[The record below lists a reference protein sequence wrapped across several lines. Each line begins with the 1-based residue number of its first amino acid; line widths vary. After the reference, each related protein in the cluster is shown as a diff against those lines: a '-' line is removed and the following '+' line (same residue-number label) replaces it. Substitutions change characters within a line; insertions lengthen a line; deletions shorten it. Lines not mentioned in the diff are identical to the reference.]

1 MRTQRLPAE
10 EKMARKA
17 GWASFMGS
25 TIEWYDFYVYGTA
38 SALVFGPLFFSQ
50 VPDSVGVLL
59 SFATFWIGFLAR
71 PLGGIVF
78 GHLGDRL
85 GRKKA
90 LVATLLLMGVSTV
103 GIGLLPTYEQ
113 VGLAAPLLLTLLR
126 AIQGVALGGEWGGAV
141 LIATE
146 HAKKER
152 GFLFGAFAQQG
163 SPTGRILATLS
174 FLAVGRLSDEALLGW
189 AWRIPFVASAV
200 LVVIGLVI
208 RLSLQESPAVVAL
221 RASQQTAKVPVVSL
235 FREHTKLVLLGVAAG
250 FTVFAVV
257 YARDTFA
264 LSWATSEV
272 GMDRQGFL
280 TIILIASVVQ
290 FFVQPL
296 GALVA
301 TRWGVRKAVTL
312 ILACQLPTIPVMFG
326 LIGTGNWVLALI
338 GAIVATIPDV
348 MYYAIIAGM
357 FAQAFPAK
365 VRYTGI
371 ATTYGLAGVLGGM
384 APVILQSLLAASGS
398 IVMPIGFVVVLG
410 AVSLLAARAFLTLS
424 ARLATQEPADPATVA
439 EASPA
444 VRGATAN

>member
-1 MRTQRLPAE
+1 MRSQRLPAD

-38 SALVFGPLFFSQ
+38 SALVFAPLFFSQ

-71 PLGGIVF
+71 PLGGILF

-85 GRKKA
+85 GRKKT
-90 LVATLLLMGVSTV
+90 LVATLLLMGISTV

-113 VGLAAPLLLTLLR
+113 IGVAAPLLLTLLR
-126 AIQGVALGGEWGGAV
+126 AVQGVALGGEWGGAV

-152 GFLFGAFAQQG
+152 GFVFGAFAQQG

-174 FLAVGRLSDEALLGW
+174 FLAVGRLSDQALLGW
-189 AWRIPFVASAV
+189 AWRIPFLASAV

-208 RLSLQESPAVVAL
+208 RLSLEESPAVVAL
-221 RASQQTAKVPVVSL
+221 RASRQTAKVPVVSL
-235 FREHTKLVLLGVAAG
+235 FRGHTKMVLLGVAAG

-272 GMDRQGFL
+272 GMDRQAFL

-296 GALVA
+296 GALLA
-301 TRWGVRKAVTL
+301 TRWGVRRAVTV
-312 ILACQLPTIPVMFG
+312 ILLCQLPTIPMMFG
-326 LIGTGNWVLALI
+326 LIRTGSWTLALI
-338 GAIVATIPDV
+338 GAIVATVPDV

-357 FAQAFPAK
+357 FAQAFPAQ
-365 VRYTGI
+365 VRYTAI
-371 ATTYGLAGVLGGM
+371 STTYGLAGVLGGL

-398 IVMPIGFVVVLG
+398 IALPIAFVVVLG

-424 ARLATQEPADPATVA
+424 ARLSAQEPAPTVRAT
-439 EASPA
+439 PTP
-444 VRGATAN
+444 RGVTGT